1 MFSWNTIRNFVEHV
15 KFMLDGEVEGLE
27 IFYPLGMKS
36 VELML
41 ALVYL
46 SALRS
51 EWRMNLFAAK
61 KWH

>member
-1 MFSWNTIRNFVEHV
+1 
-15 KFMLDGEVEGLE
+15 MLDGEVEGLE

-61 KWH
+61 K